1 MHARTH
7 QILGYFSGQ
16 SEEIR
21 KRNKIAVDVSHVS
34 HSRTYTLEHSAKF
47 YKEKNEKTV
56 EQHYHFVLLISTS
69 AELEYSATPLHIMNV
84 SRSNQSCKPNQKMQS
99 IETTKTIPTTL
110 VTILTIMGNG
120 EKLLL

>member
-47 YKEKNEKTV
+47 NKKNVKTV

-69 AELEYSATPLHIMNV
+69 AELEYSATPLHIINMFLVPINHT
-84 SRSNQSCKPNQKMQS
+84 NQTRKCN
-99 IETTKTIPTTL
+99 L
-110 VTILTIMGNG
+110 
-120 EKLLL
+120 